1 MALAVVS
8 RRGEISSS
16 SRREDQDNGGCIREK
31 LFEDQG
37 NDARI
42 GNENIMTRIR
52 KGILAASRKQSEHQ
66 SSGKIRTVRT
76 STRQKYEHQEKLI
89 SNRKIC

>member
-1 MALAVVS
+1 MTGDTSS
-8 RRGEISSS
+8 RG
-16 SRREDQDNGGCIREK
+16 RREDQDNGGSIREK
-31 LFEDQG
+31 QFEDQG

-42 GNENIMTRIR
+42 RNENIMTRIR

-76 STRQKYEHQEKLI
+76 STRQKYEHQK
-89 SNRKIC
+89 K

>member
-8 RRGEISSS
+8 RRGEISTSS
-16 SRREDQDNGGCIREK
+16 REDQDNGGSIREK
-31 LFEDQG
+31 QFEDQG

-42 GNENIMTRIR
+42 GNIMTRIR

-76 STRQKYEHQEKLI
+76 STRQKYEHQQKLI
-89 SNRKIC
+89 SNRKIF

>member
-1 MALAVVS
+1 MPTGQIRERRGALSGAGCGFS
-8 RRGEISSS
+8 QGEISTSS
-16 SRREDQDNGGCIREK
+16 REDQDNGGCIREK

-52 KGILAASRKQSEHQ
+52 KGILVASRKQSEHQ
-66 SSGKIRTVRT
+66 SSGKIRTERT
-76 STRQKYEHQEKLI
+76 
-89 SNRKIC
+89 KI